1 VLRYDP
7 SFESLYNLK
16 INKKFMRKL
25 LLGALILSAVSVS
38 AQTVARKTLLVKGQ
52 QLEQQNQINMNITQE
67 MGGQTMEIKM
77 ESSFNSLIDTK
88 DETAAG
94 YSVATTLKKV
104 LMNMNAMGQEMT
116 FDSDK
121 KEDMDGQMGAAYK
134 DKIGKTK
141 EYTVSKNGIITEVKT
156 KETPEDEQSGMM
168 GGMMSGGMDQEKEG
182 ANFHAFANI
191 PAKGIKVGDTW
202 SDSTHDGG
210 SRSLTTYTLKQVNGD
225 EGTVSLTGDLTI
237 SREIQQQ
244 GTTMQMEMTGT
255 TTGEYTF
262 DVKTGLIKSR
272 KATTKTTGTV
282 DVMGQSIPMTME
294 TNLVSTTVKK

>member
-1 VLRYDP
+1 
-7 SFESLYNLK
+7 
-16 INKKFMRKL
+16 MRKL
-25 LLGALILSAVSVS
+25 FLGALILSAVSVS
-38 AQTVARKTLLVKGQ
+38 AQNVSRKALLLKGQ
-52 QLEQQNQINMNITQE
+52 QFEQQNQINMNITQE

-88 DETAAG
+88 DETPAG
-94 YSVATTLKKV
+94 YAVATTLKKV

-141 EYTVSKNGIITEVKT
+141 EFVVSKDGIITEVKT
-156 KETPEDEQSGMM
+156 KDTKEEEST
-168 GGMMSGGMDQEKEG
+168 GMMSSMMSGANEQQKEG
-182 ANFHAFANI
+182 ANFQAFANI
-191 PAKGIKVGDTW
+191 PAKGAKVGEAWT
-202 SDSTHDGG
+202 DSTRDGD
-210 SRSLTTYTLKQVNGD
+210 SHSLTTYTLKQVTGD

-244 GTTMQMEMTGT
+244 GTTMQMQMSGT
-255 TTGEYTF
+255 TSGEYTF
-262 DVKTGLIKSR
+262 DVKTGIIKTR
-272 KATTKTTGTV
+272 KALTKTSGTV

-294 TNLVSTTVKK
+294 TNVVSTVTKK